1 MLDDV
6 FGDGVDGPEV
16 PSATRSG
23 LRRRLE
29 LRLIGIFDVEDLS
42 DLLVRRDMFVI
53 AENSD
58 CSSSEVKSSS

>member
-1 MLDDV
+1 M
-6 FGDGVDGPEV
+6 PR
-16 PSATRSG
+16 ATRSG

-42 DLLVRRDMFVI
+42 DLFVRRDMFVI